1 MILIER
7 SIIQH
12 TYCLYYNFKVRDFLL
27 PSPIIMK
34 EKKKLFCAYK
44 KDLRTF
50 FVSIY
55 EYVQARINII

>member
-1 MILIER
+1 MILTER

-34 EKKKLFCAYK
+34 EKKNYF
-44 KDLRTF
+44 
-50 FVSIY
+50 
-55 EYVQARINII
+55 ARIKKIYVHFLFPFMSMSKRE